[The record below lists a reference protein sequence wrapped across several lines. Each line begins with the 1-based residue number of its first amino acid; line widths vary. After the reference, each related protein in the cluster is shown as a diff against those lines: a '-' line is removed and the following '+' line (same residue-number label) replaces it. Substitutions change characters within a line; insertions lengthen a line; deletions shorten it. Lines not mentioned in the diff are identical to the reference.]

1 MLENSQKPIKIYFK
15 EDLSDSFPW
24 KMELSMST
32 NSKNTGSKS
41 YVTAIILSLLLG
53 GLGIDRFYLGYTG
66 LGVVKLL
73 TLGGLGI
80 WAIIDLILIILRK
93 IPAADGSALV

>member
-1 MLENSQKPIKIYFK
+1 
-15 EDLSDSFPW
+15 
-24 KMELSMST
+24 MESSMST

>member
-1 MLENSQKPIKIYFK
+1 
-15 EDLSDSFPW
+15 
-24 KMELSMST
+24 MELSMST

>member
-1 MLENSQKPIKIYFK
+1 MHENSQKPIKIYFK
-15 EDLSDSFPW
+15 EDLSDGFPW
-24 KMELSMST
+24 EMELSMST